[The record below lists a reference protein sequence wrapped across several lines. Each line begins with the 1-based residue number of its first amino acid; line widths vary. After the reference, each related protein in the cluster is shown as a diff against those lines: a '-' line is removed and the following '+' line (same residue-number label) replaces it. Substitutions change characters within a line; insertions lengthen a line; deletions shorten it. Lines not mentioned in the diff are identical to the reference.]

1 MSYVMANSPWPTHD
15 SESIQSSLTDEVPDN
30 AQERH
35 SDFVSTNEYEA
46 RIMKIARR
54 YRLKYFFKQSCS
66 GYTKNVNRR
75 ILHGVEAYY
84 VLLLLCL
91 EKLAYVTAIA
101 NISEPVLKLLALPDV
116 YIFLIQTA
124 LFFAATQI
132 IFPIA
137 GFLGDRYMGR
147 YQTAHIG
154 LWLEWIGIASMTF
167 FSAFD
172 DDTTTSW
179 NRYCIPFCFFFVA
192 IGSAGFQANMIPF
205 GADQIA
211 YKSSDEL
218 SSYFYWYYWVRNF
231 GYILLIV
238 SITCSNL
245 NFGVHSA
252 IFGLISTTALTA
264 ALTVNQLINHRFT
277 LSKKRHNP
285 LKTVYQVV
293 KFVASVERPKQ
304 RSAFSYTPDSAPPS
318 RIDLAKEVH
327 GGIFTNAQVEDVK
340 TVLRL
345 LVVMA
350 SLMGVLMVYTG
361 VSLLFTHAHVTV

>member
-1 MSYVMANSPWPTHD
+1 
-15 SESIQSSLTDEVPDN
+15 
-30 AQERH
+30 
-35 SDFVSTNEYEA
+35 
-46 RIMKIARR
+46 MKIARR
-54 YRLKYFFKQSCS
+54 YRLKYFFKQSCG
-66 GYTKNVNRR
+66 GYTENVKRR

-84 VLLLLCL
+84 VLFLLFL
-91 EKLAYVTAIA
+91 EKLAYASVIA
-101 NISEPVLKLLALPDV
+101 NITDPFLKIFALPDI
-116 YIFLIQTA
+116 YASLIQTA
-124 LFFAATQI
+124 LFEVIAQI
-132 IFPIA
+132 MFPIA

-147 YQTAHIG
+147 YQIAHLG
-154 LWLEWIGIASMTF
+154 LWLEWIGFASMTF
-167 FSAFD
+167 FTGYD
-172 DDTTTSW
+172 NNTITSW
-179 NRYCIPFCFFFVA
+179 NRYCIPFCFLLIA
-192 IGSAGFQANMIPF
+192 MGSAGFQANMIPF

-231 GYILLIV
+231 GGIFLIV
-238 SITCSNL
+238 SITCSTVT
-245 NFGVHSA
+245 FGVHVA
-252 IFGLISTTALTA
+252 MFGLLSTTAITA
-264 ALTVNQLINHRFT
+264 ALIVNQLINHRFT

-361 VSLLFTHAHVTV
+361 VSSDRGQCMYFVIT